1 MRRPMLLAAV
11 LTGCLALSALAE
23 ARDRHGQPTGPARS
37 FSHQSF
43 SHQSFAGRSFARQS
57 FAGASRHRAGA
68 RWSGPPSGMR
78 WAPPRQGPHGQP
90 GWAHGQPGWAHG
102 QPGWAHGEP
111 GWWFGPRQHVQ
122 RFVGPGSVPPL
133 SQLPGTRMLAG
144 RQILPFVGQPGR
156 LTRPFVFARPPRHK
170 TFVQVFPRPIFPPPP
185 GFVPGPRFPARA
197 GFGIPRRPGGLT
209 IIVRE
214 PAFVPRW

>member
-23 ARDRHGQPTGPARS
+23 ARDRHGQPSRPARS

-43 SHQSFAGRSFARQS
+43 SHQSFGGRSFARQS
-57 FAGASRHRAGA
+57 FAGASRHGAGA

-78 WAPPRQGPHGQP
+78 WAPPRHDPHGQQ
-90 GWAHGQPGWAHG
+90 GWGHGQ
-102 QPGWAHGEP
+102 P

-122 RFVGPGSVPPL
+122 RFVGPGPVPPL
-133 SQLPGTRMLAG
+133 SQLPGTRMFAG
-144 RQILPFVGQPGR
+144 RQILPFVGQPAR
-156 LTRPFVFARPPRHK
+156 LARPFVYTRPPRYPAY
-170 TFVQVFPRPIFPPPP
+170 VRVYPRPGFPPPP
-185 GFVPGPRFPARA
+185 GFVPGPRFPAYA
-197 GFGIPRRPGGLT
+197 GFGIPSRPGGVT